1 MCLLNSGHVP
11 QLKRN
16 PCAQTILNGEVH
28 NWYRLRLGYSDH
40 LVADLLEDFG
50 LKAKDRV
57 LDPFC
62 GSGTSLV
69 ECMKKGIDS
78 TGIDANPASCFAATV
93 KTNWLLRPETV
104 LSLLDEVETS
114 FERHPRRSSVLWTDP
129 TFQDDRPACWNL
141 WGNSSGSPGATS
153 VDGWVTLCLF
163 PAGCSGGEFCSLH
176 SSTRSFWGAS
186 MGQGLKTFWGTWKQI
201 ASAIGTFLARV
212 VLTVI
217 YAALILP
224 FGLITRL
231 FSDSLRT
238 KKRPTSWHD
247 YPPVSNEMKRAR
259 RQG

>member
-114 FERHPRRSSVLWTDP
+114 FERHLRRSSVLWTDP

-163 PAGCSGGEFCSLH
+163 PA
-176 SSTRSFWGAS
+176 
-186 MGQGLKTFWGTWKQI
+186 
-201 ASAIGTFLARV
+201 
-212 VLTVI
+212 
-217 YAALILP
+217 
-224 FGLITRL
+224 RL
-231 FSDSLRT
+231 FWRGVLFAPFIYPFFLGSQYGAGVEDVLGNLEADRVRNWDLFGTRCLDGDLRRPNTAFWSDNPSFFRLSENQET
-238 KKRPTSWHD
+238 AD
-247 YPPVSNEMKRAR
+247 VLA
-259 RQG
+259 